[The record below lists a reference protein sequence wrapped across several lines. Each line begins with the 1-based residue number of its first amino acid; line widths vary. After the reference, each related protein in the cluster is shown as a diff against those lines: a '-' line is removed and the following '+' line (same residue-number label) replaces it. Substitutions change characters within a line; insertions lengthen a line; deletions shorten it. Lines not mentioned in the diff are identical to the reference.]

1 LAATAA
7 KLKAINADARQGT
20 RRDAVLFSV
29 GANASHGLRR
39 THEDKRQAVRTLLED
54 EEWSKWSDAEIARRT
69 GTSHPFVGEQR
80 KILTCNVTSENG
92 ERQYTTKHGTPAVM
106 HTDNIGKSSV
116 LLDMVPES
124 DILQA
129 AMDIRIKRAVENRER
144 IQAIKE
150 QPITV
155 PKGKFQTIVIDPP
168 WPMEKIDRD
177 TRPNQVGFDYPT
189 MSEEDLMDWPLSKF
203 AADNC
208 HLYLWTTH
216 RFQPIAMRLAEHW
229 GFTYQCLMTWVKNVG
244 MTPYSWMYST
254 EHVLFCRRGFLSL
267 EKLGMRLDF
276 RANVREHSRKPDI
289 FYEIVRQASPG
300 PRLDMFSREPRE
312 GFEQHGNEA
321 AKFQGVTA

>member
-1 LAATAA
+1 
-7 KLKAINADARQGT
+7 
-20 RRDAVLFSV
+20 
-29 GANASHGLRR
+29 
-39 THEDKRQAVRTLLED
+39 
-54 EEWSKWSDAEIARRT
+54 
-69 GTSHPFVGEQR
+69 
-80 KILTCNVTSENG
+80 
-92 ERQYTTKHGTPAVM
+92 M

-216 RFQPIAMRLAEHW
+216 RFLPMAMRLAEHW

-321 AKFQGVTA
+321 AKFQGVTASTDTRRIAPFPIFLFRLSSKLSARI